1 MKKILLI
8 IVTLLT
14 AIMATFALA
23 SCGGKGDCFESDKSG
38 SETSTSTGK
47 SEVKGILSA
56 EINENGELILIL
68 TDGTS
73 VNLGVVKIDKG
84 DKDDIDGKDVFITS
98 IKVNDKG
105 EIVAVYNDDGTT
117 AVLGSIGSVQSGEMK
132 DGKFVLTFI
141 DGQIITCDVA
151 AATDTVVSIKTVGNI
166 VEIEYDDGHVDKIH
180 VGSGA
185 VACRHKNARY
195 IEKVAHTMKTDGTF
209 SNGVYLFLCD
219 DCGYAYT
226 FVGVVHSFEKIV
238 GASSCANDGYTKKCT
253 VCGYETNE

>member
-8 IVTLLT
+8 IVTFLT
-14 AIMATFALA
+14 AIMATFAHA
-23 SCGGKGDCFESDKSG
+23 SCGGKGDCFESDKGG
-38 SETSTSTGK
+38 SETSIIGE

-56 EINENGELILIL
+56 CINEKGELILIL
-68 TDGTS
+68 TDGTT

-105 EIVAVYNDDGTT
+105 EIVAVYNDGIT

-151 AATDTVVSIKTVGNI
+151 AATDTVVSIKIVGNI
-166 VEIEYDDGHVDKIH
+166 AEIEYNDGHIDKFILGDN
-180 VGSGA
+180 VT
-185 VACRHKNARY
+185 CRHENASY
-195 IEKVAHTMKTDGTF
+195 IEEVAHTMKTDGTF
-209 SNGVYLFLCD
+209 TNGVYLFLCG

-226 FVGVVHSFEKIV
+226 FVGVVHSFEKIG
-238 GASSCANDGYTKKCT
+238 GASSCSDDGYTYKKCK

>member
-14 AIMATFALA
+14 AIMVTFALA

-38 SETSTSTGK
+38 SETSIIGE

-56 EINENGELILIL
+56 CINEKGELILIL
-68 TDGTS
+68 TDGTP

-105 EIVAVYNDDGTT
+105 EIVAVYNDGIT

-132 DGKFVLTFI
+132 DGKFILTFI

-151 AATDTVVSIKTVGNI
+151 AATDTVVSIKTAGNI
-166 VEIEYDDGHVDKIH
+166 VEVEYDDGHIDKIM
-180 VGSGA
+180 VGNNS
-185 VACRHKNARY
+185 VACRHENASY
-195 IEKVAHTMKTDGTF
+195 IEEVAHTMKTDGTF
-209 SNGVYLFLCD
+209 TNGVYLEICP

-226 FVGVVHSFEKIV
+226 FVGVIHSFEKTD
-238 GASSCANDGYTKKCT
+238 GTSSCANDGYTKKCT

>member
-38 SETSTSTGK
+38 SETSIIGE
-47 SEVKGILSA
+47 SEVKGIISA
-56 EINENGELILIL
+56 CINEKGELILIL
-68 TDGTS
+68 TDGTP

-105 EIVAVYNDDGTT
+105 EIVAVYNDDGIT

-195 IEKVAHTMKTDGTF
+195 IEEVAHTMKTDGTF